1 MQLLYCV
8 VKRKWTGTAETAHLL
23 KTNMFSLGVASTVEE
38 QIWAVEEFI
47 SRLRSGSSYV
57 QIDSLSMYENAFACS

>member
-1 MQLLYCV
+1 
-8 VKRKWTGTAETAHLL
+8 
-23 KTNMFSLGVASTVEE
+23 MFSLGVASTVEE